1 MRVIQI
7 MLVEAEG
14 LQDAIDEVRTRLVNQ
29 ETDEMNADW
38 AESFDDEKLSLA
50 GSWAGFFGED
60 LPDVICYADHK
71 ALADEKI
78 ALALEGRKQALDDYI
93 KQGEGYDVSKY
104 DPYVAEF
111 NSKAYAIEKAMKLVN
126 DQWTFESGVYDL
138 ENWTGSLMY
147 FKKMSEVDPERLYL
161 VPVSFKF

>member
-14 LQDAIDEVRTRLVNQ
+14 LQDAIDEVRSRLVNQ
-29 ETDEMNADW
+29 DTGEINVEW
-38 AESFDDEKLSLA
+38 AEFFDDEKLSLA

-78 ALALEGRKQALDDYI
+78 ALALEGRKDALNDYI
-93 KQGEGYDVSKY
+93 KRGKNYKFGKY
-104 DPYVAEF
+104 DPYKAEF
-111 NSKAYAIEKAMKLVN
+111 NSDAYSMEKAMKIVN
-126 DQWTFESGVYDL
+126 DQWTFESGIYDL
-138 ENWTGSLMY
+138 ENWTASLMY